1 MMTGV
6 LNDPALGGFSWYD
19 YVANAAAP
27 YSMSTQVISQLWGV
41 CVTLLWS
48 GVVALIAFK
57 LVDWT
62 IGLRVTEDV
71 EREGLDTTLHGER
84 AYD

>member
-1 MMTGV
+1 M
-6 LNDPALGGFSWYD
+6 
-19 YVANAAAP
+19 
-27 YSMSTQVISQLWGV
+27 
-41 CVTLLWS
+41 TLLWS

>member
-1 MMTGV
+1 MGK
-6 LNDPALGGFSWYD
+6 A
-19 YVANAAAP
+19 
-27 YSMSTQVISQLWGV
+27 VISQLWGV
-41 CVTLLWS
+41 GTTLVWS
-48 GVVALIAFK
+48 GVVALIAYK